1 VTHTLRSIES
11 ALEKTERGYNMLRS
25 DEDLPARDRWARLRF
40 AIIGGLLASPPAEG
54 ELQGALEALAARTWR
69 HPFTGLDIRF
79 GTSTIQRWFYAA
91 RRAADPVSVLRNQ
104 VRQDIGRFPSFSPQA
119 AEALRALYTDHPG
132 WNAQLHHDNLRVK
145 LTQAGVDSCPSYP
158 SVLRYL
164 KAHGLPR
171 RRPLRR
177 DSKRP
182 WEVLVGLQEREI
194 RSYEVEYVL
203 QLLHLD
209 FHHGSRKVLTREGR
223 WVKPLLVGFIDDR
236 SRFLCHAQWY
246 THERTE
252 DLVHGLCQ
260 ALQKVGLPRSIM
272 SDRGSA
278 MISGEFTTGLHR
290 LGILH
295 VPTLPRSPHV
305 NGKQEN
311 LWSRVE
317 SRLLAM
323 LEGEARLSLE
333 QLNLATQA
341 WITQE
346 YHCTG
351 HREIG
356 CTPLERFLAGPNV
369 GRECPGSEVLRELF
383 RIEVKRRQRRS
394 DGTVSLHGQRLE
406 LPSRYRQLKD
416 VHLRYA
422 RWDLSR
428 VDLID
433 TRSGTI
439 LCAVHPLDKAA
450 NAQGVRRVLDPA
462 PDPTS
467 PIPQTGIAPLLK
479 QMIADYAATGLPPA
493 YLPTPPEDP
502 S

>member
-1 VTHTLRSIES
+1 LSS
-11 ALEKTERGYNMLRS
+11 GN
-25 DEDLPARDRWARLRF
+25 DLPARDRWARLRF
-40 AIIGGLLASPPAEG
+40 AIIGPLLAAPPATG
-54 ELQGALEALAARTWR
+54 DLRAALQALAGRTWR
-69 HPFTGLDIRF
+69 HPFTGLPIRF
-79 GTSTIQRWFYAA
+79 GASTIERWLYAA
-91 RRAADPVSVLRNQ
+91 RGAADPVAVLRNQ
-104 VRQDIGRFPSFSPQA
+104 VRRDIGRFPSLS
-119 AEALRALYTDHPG
+119 AEAVAALTRQYTQHPG
-132 WNAQLHHDNLRVK
+132 WTAQLHHDNLRVT
-145 LTQAGVDSCPSYP
+145 LAAAGVESCPSYP
-158 SVLRYL
+158 SVRRYL
-164 KAHGLPR
+164 KARDLVR
-171 RRPLRR
+171 RRPPRR
-177 DSKRP
+177 GSDVTAVALA
-182 WEVLVGLQEREI
+182 EGLQEREI

-203 QLLHLD
+203 QLIHLD
-209 FHHGSRKVLTREGR
+209 FHHGSRKVLTRRGQ
-223 WVKPLLVGFIDDR
+223 WIKPLLVGFIDDR

-246 THERTE
+246 TSEGTE
-252 DLVHGLCQ
+252 ELVHGLCQ

-278 MISGEFTTGLHR
+278 MISGEFTEGLHR

-323 LEGEARLSLE
+323 LEGEQNLTLE

-346 YHCTG
+346 YQRTV

-369 GRECPGSEVLRELF
+369 GRECPGSEALRNAF

-406 LPSRYRQLKD
+406 IPSRYRHLGEA
-416 VHLRYA
+416 HLRYA

-428 VDLID
+428 VDMID
-433 TRSGTI
+433 PRSGQI
-439 LCAVHPLDKAA
+439 LSPVRPIDKAA
-450 NAQGVRRVLDPA
+450 NAEGLRRPVESVTNPQLV
-462 PDPTS
+462 PTA
-467 PIPQTGIAPLLK
+467 GIAPLLK

-493 YLPTPPEDP
+493 YLPIPQEDP
-502 S
+502 K